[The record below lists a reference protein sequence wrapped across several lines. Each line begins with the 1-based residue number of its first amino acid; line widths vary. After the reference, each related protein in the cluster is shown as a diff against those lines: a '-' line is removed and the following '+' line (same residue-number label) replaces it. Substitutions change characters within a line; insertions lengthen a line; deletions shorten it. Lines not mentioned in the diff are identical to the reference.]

1 MNITTLPY
9 GNSTEVAL
17 DVPAAIARAKELL
30 AEQGF
35 GVLCEIDVAATLR
48 AKLGAEIGEY
58 VILGACRPDAARTG
72 LAAEP
77 DLGLLLPC
85 NVVVRRA
92 QGRTN
97 VAVIDAGAMLGI
109 VGNDALAPL
118 AADINGR
125 LAAVL
130 HGFERAAAR

>member
-1 MNITTLPY
+1 MNITSLPY
-9 GNSTEVAL
+9 GNSTEVLL

-58 VILGACRPDAARTG
+58 VILGACRPDAARTA

-85 NVVVRRA
+85 NVLVRRA
-92 QGRTN
+92 QGRTT
-97 VAVIDAGAMLGI
+97 VGVIDAGAMLGI

-130 HGFERAAAR
+130 RGFERAAAH

>member
-1 MNITTLPY
+1 MNITSLPY

-58 VILGACRPDAARTG
+58 VILGACRPDAARTA

-85 NVVVRRA
+85 NVLVRRA
-92 QGRTN
+92 QGRTT
-97 VAVIDAGAMLGI
+97 VGVIDAGAMLGI

-130 HGFERAAAR
+130 RGFERAAAH